1 MIRQPPRSTRTD
13 TLVPYTTLFRSQ
25 CRVMLELVFEG
36 LLAIRELGHRQFLSS
51 HSAPQG
57 GAWLSKRR
65 FTRSGRTPPY
75 GVCRDFARPT
85 RCALEFRHVFH
96 RHPAPAVPCLASAAR
111 RPPRRDAVAAL
122 GSAGP
127 PLTGPPPG
135 RRPPRPARR
144 RQQQRPPP

>member
-25 CRVMLELVFEG
+25 CLVMLELVFEG
-36 LLAIRELGHRQFLSS
+36 LLAILELGHRQFLSS

-85 RCALEFRHVFH
+85 RCAIEFRHVFH
-96 RHPAPAVPCLASAAR
+96 RHPAPAGPCLAPAAR
-111 RPPRRDAVAAL
+111 RQPPRDAIAAV
-122 GSAGP
+122 GAAGP
-127 PLTGPPPG
+127 PLAGPPAG
-135 RRPPRPARR
+135 RRRNRPAGRRKLAR
-144 RQQQRPPP
+144 RQR